1 MRFATVRGLMPRR
14 RYDVRFDPGS
24 RQFVVELIIEQGGRK
39 PVERYQDWEAADSM
53 RSFANQRL
61 EDTGELLPER
71 R

>member
-1 MRFATVRGLMPRR
+1 MPRR

-24 RQFVVELIIEQGGRK
+24 RQFVVEVVIEGGGRK
-39 PVERYQDWEAADSM
+39 PVERYPDWEAADSM

-61 EDTGELLPER
+61 DTVGELLPDR